1 MATEQRRE
9 NSGDQDQGKAKN
21 GPRTEDIAVAAY
33 YIAERRGFAGDQQVD
48 DWLSAERELGSTP
61 TGTGSDEIAARG
73 LVEEDIEPDQIV
85 QWANKLNVTPQELR
99 MAIQRVGPSSKAV
112 RQFFQQESGR

>member
-9 NSGDQDQGKAKN
+9 NREAHDQGQAKN

-33 YIAERRGFAGDQQVD
+33 YIAERRGFAGDQHVD
-48 DWLSAERELGSTP
+48 DWLSAERELGSAP
-61 TGTGSDEIAARG
+61 TGTGGDEIAARG
-73 LVEEDIEPDQIV
+73 LVVEDIEPDQVV

-99 MAIQRVGPSSKAV
+99 VAIQRVGPSSKAV
-112 RQFFQQESGR
+112 RQFLHQERPK

>member
-1 MATEQRRE
+1 MATEQPRE
-9 NSGDQDQGKAKN
+9 NREAHYGGQAKN
-21 GPRTEDIAVAAY
+21 GPRSEDIAVAAY

-61 TGTGSDEIAARG
+61 TGTSSDEIAARG
-73 LVEEDIEPDQIV
+73 LVAEDIEPDQIV

-99 MAIQRVGPSSKAV
+99 VAIQRAGPSSKAV
-112 RQFFQQESGR
+112 RQFFRQPDK